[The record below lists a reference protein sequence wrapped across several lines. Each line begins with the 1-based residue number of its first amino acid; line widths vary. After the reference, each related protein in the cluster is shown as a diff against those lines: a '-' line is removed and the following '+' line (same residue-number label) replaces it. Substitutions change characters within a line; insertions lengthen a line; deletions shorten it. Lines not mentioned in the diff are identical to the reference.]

1 MLATVPEDQP
11 PRGDDR
17 EQGEA
22 GAGVGGGAPE
32 VATLETPTLPGGCG
46 HPLRAL
52 GSDVG
57 GLWVIG
63 SARFFLGKPWR
74 FVLTASLLRLTRV
87 QTPALP
93 SAG

>member
-74 FVLTASLLRLTRV
+74 FVLTESLLRLTRV

>member
-1 MLATVPEDQP
+1 MLAIVPEDQP
-11 PRGDDR
+11 PRGGDR

-32 VATLETPTLPGGCG
+32 VATLDSLPPRGSGPPPC
-46 HPLRAL
+46 AL

>member
-22 GAGVGGGAPE
+22 GAGVGSGAPE
-32 VATLETPTLPGGCG
+32 VATLETAPVPGGRG
-46 HPLRAL
+46 HPPHAL

-63 SARFFLGKPWR
+63 SARFFLGKPW